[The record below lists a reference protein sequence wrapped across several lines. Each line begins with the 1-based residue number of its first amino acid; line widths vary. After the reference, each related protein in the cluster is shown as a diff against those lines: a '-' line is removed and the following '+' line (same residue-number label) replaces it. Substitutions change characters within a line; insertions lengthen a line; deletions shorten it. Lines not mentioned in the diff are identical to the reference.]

1 MVLVA
6 RASWARAYDTGMPL
20 LPCVAVD
27 EIDALAQA
35 LREHG
40 ACRIEGLPGAD
51 ATNGLRAD
59 LRKLQGETALTP
71 AAIGQHA
78 GYAHRADIRGDSTLW
93 LDDPRC
99 GPASKQF
106 LAALDDLREALNQRL
121 FQGLTNVEAH
131 YAAYPS
137 GTGYTRHRDR
147 FRDDDARVLSLV
159 SYLNDDWRQA
169 DGGALRLHLDDGAI
183 DITPCGGSSI
193 CFLSELEHEVLP
205 ATRERLSI
213 AAWFRR
219 G

>member
-1 MVLVA
+1 MVLLA

-27 EIDALAQA
+27 ETDALAQA
-35 LREHG
+35 LRERG
-40 ACRIEGLPGAD
+40 ACRIEGLPAVA
-51 ATNGLRAD
+51 ATVVLRAD

-78 GYAHRADIRGDSTLW
+78 RHVHRADIRGDSTLW

-99 GPASKQF
+99 GPGSRQF
-106 LAALDDLREALNQRL
+106 LAVLDSLRDALNQRL
-121 FQGLTNVEAH
+121 FQGLTSVEAH

-147 FRDDDARVLSLV
+147 FREDDARVLSLV
-159 SYLNDDWRQA
+159 SYLNDDWRQG
-169 DGGALRLHLDDGAI
+169 DRGALRLQLDDGAV
-183 DITPCGGSSI
+183 DVMPSGGSSI

-219 G
+219 D